1 MFEWTHKHFKYR
13 DRESSLDHRII
24 WTNTPIIHLEFG
36 FGSSST
42 GLFIILG
49 DIWFTI
55 LKNHQNLV
63 LSLSIWKPQKQN
75 RQKARTITPAS
86 TRTHIFTLFRWLQN
100 YTSVP
105 HSTFRISPDCVLHD
119 LQDYHSLWRFLIYRL
134 QFF

>member
-36 FGSSST
+36 FGRSST
-42 GLFIILG
+42 GLSIILG
-49 DIWFTI
+49 DIWFLI

-63 LSLSIWKPQKQN
+63 VLEYLKTTKTKPTK
-75 RQKARTITPAS
+75 KARTITPAR

-105 HSTFRISPDCVLHD
+105 HSTFRISPDCILHE
-119 LQDYHSLWRFLIYRL
+119 LLDYHIYGV
-134 QFF
+134 F